1 MVSKFLTDLDA
12 KELPNGHWQLTE
24 PLEYLSSYLRKKI
37 IVPTGFITNFMSVPR
52 WPFIYAWLGDKYR
65 RAGALHD
72 YLYQSRLV
80 TRWQADSELVDA
92 MISLGASMIE
102 ALACWSAVRIA
113 GGDRYGK
120 ND

>member
-1 MVSKFLTDLDA
+1 MKPEFLTNL
-12 KELPNGHWQLTE
+12 KTEELPDGFWRLE
-24 PLEYLSSYLRKKI
+24 SPLIYQSKRLSKTI
-37 IVPTGFITNFMSVPR
+37 TVPAGFITNFMSVPR

-72 YLYQSRLV
+72 FLYQSRLV
-80 TRWQADSELVDA
+80 SRWSADSEMVDA
-92 MISLGASMIE
+92 LHSLGASDLEMFV
-102 ALACWSAVRIA
+102 CWAGVRIG

>member
-1 MVSKFLTDLDA
+1 MRTQFLNHLKTE
-12 KELPNGHWQLTE
+12 ELQSGEFRLIE
-24 PLEYLSSYLRKKI
+24 PLIYHSEYLQKRI

-80 TRWQADSELVDA
+80 TRWKADSELVDA